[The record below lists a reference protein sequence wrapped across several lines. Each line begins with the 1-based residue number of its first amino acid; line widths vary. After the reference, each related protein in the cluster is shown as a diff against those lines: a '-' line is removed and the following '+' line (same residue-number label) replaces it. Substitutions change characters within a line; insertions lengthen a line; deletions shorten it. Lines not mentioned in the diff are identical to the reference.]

1 MSRKLL
7 YPGTKADRLNYVTIR
22 FVPLLAVGVWLLWP
36 LYAPPTL
43 DHAALT
49 DTSRPEPKASFWL
62 YLTGFALPYSLT
74 ASAVGYALYGL
85 VLPLPSMRIL
95 LPLAVGVSLLDSGL
109 RAMAFLLEW
118 SPLSIVLP
126 LCTIPASIPFFLV
139 LGWHAYSRGQD
150 RHAVTEWLSARN
162 DRTAHLV
169 DFLFRK
175 DIAPSG
181 SPHAGAVAAG
191 AASAADAVARHAAG
205 SSSETTSSG
214 PGSYSDAYESTSP
227 SASEAQEVM
236 WVSDWDSS
244 GSSNGRSEILGGP
257 VRSGS
262 SSPEP
267 TVESYAGTESELD
280 LRSGSSSP
288 DEYTVMSESSRYVAD
303 SSAAYRAAAAA
314 GRRRQRQRLARGGE
328 SSSISTQDG
337 LEALKWS
344 EYAEEHSFV
353 RTFLWMAALLVVIL
367 VTYAFCQV
375 FTAFFIELS
384 RESLSATTQAL
395 FVFAFSVPLL
405 LFKTLTKFVVG
416 KFDAVHEADIKPVAL
431 YTMDLFFFVFQR
443 NLFLEVES
451 YAVILFVNVYDV
463 LVDVVV
469 YGLLASRPSHRVQ
482 SWFAS
487 SVQSVP
493 CLGTLVPRP
502 VSYELFVQQSIMDF
516 FFYVVAETMSLIA
529 FGSYT
534 VLLHYSHNAPGY
546 RFSERDGVGHDDE
559 LPRFVAYMFI
569 TLGFSIISVLLIRYL
584 HSRALNVTSFEV
596 GALVLRA
603 PRVRLALVLVAIH
616 VLQDLYLAIFK
627 LNFAAP

>member
-7 YPGTKADRLNYVTIR
+7 YPGTKADRLHYVTIR

-303 SSAAYRAAAAA
+303 SSAA
-314 GRRRQRQRLARGGE
+314 
-328 SSSISTQDG
+328 
-337 LEALKWS
+337 